1 MPYLLKLP
9 AHPNMSNKETNSTA
23 YEPLRSI
30 YLNNRK
36 VEIMGYRCPRSVY
49 SMYSVCITHT
59 LAVTTIPL
67 LSILPSETVDTK
79 FKNLI

>member
-36 VEIMGYRCPRSVY
+36 VEIMGYRCPHSV
-49 SMYSVCITHT
+49 YSVCITHT

>member
-9 AHPNMSNKETNSTA
+9 PHLNMSNKETNSTA
-23 YEPLRSI
+23 YEPLRNS

-36 VEIMGYRCPRSVY
+36 MEIMGYRCSRSVY
-49 SMYSVCITHT
+49 SMYSVCITHI
-59 LAVTTIPL
+59 LAVTTTPL